1 MSPLPL
7 RIGTRGSPMAL
18 HQAALVRDRLVA
30 ADPDLAAPGAV
41 EIVTIRTTGDRVQDR
56 RLAEIGGKGLFTKE
70 IEEALFAGRIDLAV
84 HSLKDVETWLPN
96 GLEIACVLARDD
108 PRDAFLSARATS
120 LAALPKGAKIGTA
133 SLRRQAQLL
142 RQRPDLTVVPI
153 RGNVDTRL
161 RKLDSGEVDAMVL
174 ALCGLERL
182 GKAEHVMQILSRE
195 VMLPAVGQGALA
207 IECRAEDDGSQR
219 LLQPLHDPGSA
230 ACVKA
235 ERAMLAALDGSCRTP
250 IAGLAE
256 LDGDRL
262 VLEGLLLT
270 PDGSAEIRARCAGG
284 AGDAERL
291 GTELGG
297 ELRRL
302 RVRARLDRRRFLLPQ
317 LSAPFASLPVQP
329 LLG

>member
-1 MSPLPL
+1 
-7 RIGTRGSPMAL
+7 MAL
-18 HQAALVRDRLVA
+18 RQTALVRDRL
-30 ADPDLAAPGAV
+30 LAAHPGLAASGAI

-70 IEEALFAGRIDLAV
+70 IEEALFARSIDLAI
-84 HSLKDVETWLPN
+84 HSLKDVETWLPE

-108 PRDAFLSARATS
+108 PRDAFLSRQAPG

-142 RQRPDLTVVPI
+142 RRRPDLTVVPI

-161 RKLDSGEVDAMVL
+161 RKLDAGEVDAMVL
-174 ALCGLERL
+174 AFCGLERL
-182 GKAEHVMQILSRE
+182 GKTEHVTEILSRE

-207 IECRAEDDGSQR
+207 IECRSGEDRLRR
-219 LLQPLHDPGSA
+219 LLEPLHDPGSA

-235 ERAMLAALDGSCRTP
+235 ERAMLAGLDGSCRTP

-262 VLEGLLLT
+262 VLDGLLLK
-270 PDGSAEIRARCAGG
+270 PDGSAEVRGRCAGG
-284 AGDAERL
+284 IGDAERL

-297 ELRRL
+297 ELRR
-302 RVRARLDRRRFLLPQ
+302 RAGSGFGLD
-317 LSAPFASLPVQP
+317 
-329 LLG
+329 